1 MYSTQTLPTLL
12 RLFPPPALDTAVF
25 TPGMFRV
32 TANLTEV
39 RELLSRC
46 DDGQTA
52 CIAECDDNHLLGGLL
67 LEALKDL
74 PRSLLEFEA
83 VVALERKSTTCRG
96 VSGGKERDTKPIVA
110 PQPTTLCVFVIQY
123 LPALVSQSRA
133 TLQTLGGV

>member
-1 MYSTQTLPTLL
+1 
-12 RLFPPPALDTAVF
+12 
-25 TPGMFRV
+25 MFRV

-83 VVALERKSTTCRG
+83 VVALERKSTTGRG
-96 VSGGKERDTKPIVA
+96 VGERSGTQKAHRRPSTHN
-110 PQPTTLCVFVIQY
+110 LMCVCY
-123 LPALVSQSRA
+123 SMPGLVFQSRA
-133 TLQTLGGV
+133 TLQT

>member
-1 MYSTQTLPTLL
+1 MFHSPALQWCVCSTQTLPTLH
-12 RLFPPPALDTAVF
+12 RLFPPTTLDTAVF

-96 VSGGKERDTKPIVA
+96 VGERSGT
-110 PQPTTLCVFVIQY
+110 
-123 LPALVSQSRA
+123 QSP
-133 TLQTLGGV
+133 